1 MAQTSKDMKEEIIT
15 LNITPFLTPISLI
28 FSALIIST
36 GLFFGLNNIANN
48 FKGFNGVQDTNTPQA
63 AQPNPT
69 QTKVDIS
76 QIKSLFNNKNITF
89 GDENRKLL
97 FVEVADPSC
106 PYCHIAGGKNPE
118 LNKSVGTQ
126 FVLQQDG
133 GSYIAPIPEMR
144 KLVDE
149 GKASF
154 VYIYTNGHGNGEM
167 ATQALYCAY
176 EKGRFWEAHDLLMS
190 SSGYSLINDNV
201 KNDKSKSQEL
211 ANFLSSAVNTND
223 MKSCLDSGK
232 YANRIQEDQAIAQS
246 LGVTGTPGFFINET
260 NFAGAYSWK
269 DMESIVQS
277 SL

>member
-15 LNITPFLTPISLI
+15 LNITPFLTPVSLI

-36 GLFFGLNNIANN
+36 GLFFGLSNIANN
-48 FKGFNGVQDTNTPQA
+48 FKGFNGVQDANTPQA
-63 AQPNPT
+63 AQPSPS
-69 QTKVDIS
+69 QTSVDIS
-76 QIKSLFNNKNITF
+76 QIKALFNSNNITF

-118 LNKSVGTQ
+118 LNKSAGTQ
-126 FVLQQDG
+126 FILEQDG
-133 GSYIAPIPEMR
+133 GTYVAPVPEMK

-176 EKGRFWEAHDLLMS
+176 EKGKFWEAHDLLMT
-190 SSGYSLINDNV
+190 SSGYTLINDNV

-211 ANFLSSAVNTND
+211 ASFLGSVVNAND

-232 YANRIQEDQAIAQS
+232 YANKIQEDQATAQS
-246 LGVTGTPGFFINET
+246 LGVTGTPGFFVNET

-269 DMESIVQS
+269 DMESVVQP